1 MDFVRRVL
9 VRLFVVTESCSSYN
23 TSQSSSACLS
33 YCICDQ
39 AKREQAR
46 RKHRRVGAQFSWQ
59 EAQAR
64 CVRRL
69 DSKDDRAEVDVVML
83 TIEEEEVRK

>member
-1 MDFVRRVL
+1 
-9 VRLFVVTESCSSYN
+9 
-23 TSQSSSACLS
+23 
-33 YCICDQ
+33 
-39 AKREQAR
+39 
-46 RKHRRVGAQFSWQ
+46 VGAQFSWQ
-59 EAQAR
+59 EAQAM